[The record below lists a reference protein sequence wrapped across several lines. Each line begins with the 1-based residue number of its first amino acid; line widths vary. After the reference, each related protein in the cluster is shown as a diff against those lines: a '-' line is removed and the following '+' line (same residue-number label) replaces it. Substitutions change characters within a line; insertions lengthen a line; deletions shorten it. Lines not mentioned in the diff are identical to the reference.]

1 MARSRKE
8 KLQGCIRMNLLTILT
23 VFGTLGGLIFGIIL
37 RSSKSEA
44 WTQREIM
51 YIAFP
56 GNLFLNILKG
66 LILPLIISSIVSA
79 IGSLDLSLS
88 GKIGA
93 KAICYYLCTTVL
105 AVILGIIMCVT
116 IRPGKDYDVGEVEDL
131 KGRRNVTTVD
141 TLLDLVSDGKIGV
154 RILVGCIEGVH
165 LGEAKRNLTLFD
177 WKMDDDQD
185 NLFVT
190 GSNTLG
196 MVVFSVVMG
205 ITLAKMKVEG
215 RALLA
220 FFDSLSAAM
229 LMMTSWVIWVSP
241 LGVFF
246 LIAGKIIEMK
256 SLSQLAGQLGWYFST
271 VMLGLTIHGFVVLP
285 TLFIVATRRLPF
297 RFIFNLAEA
306 CTTAFGTG
314 SSNATL
320 PVSMKCLE
328 EKNNVDTRVSKFMM
342 PIGATINMDGT
353 ALYEAV
359 AALFIAQ
366 VRNVQLSLGQI
377 LAVSVTATMAS
388 IGAAGIPQAGLVT
401 MVMVLDTVGLDS
413 KDVTIILAVDWLLD
427 RFRTTVNVLGDA
439 LGAGIVDHLS
449 KGELARMTENAEEL
463 SDVEEHLM
471 QPVGNKDNM
480 ALT

>member
-116 IRPGKDYDVGEVEDL
+116 IRPGKDYDVGEVEDI

-141 TLLDLVSDGKIGV
+141 TLLDLV
-154 RILVGCIEGVH
+154 RNMFPPNLVQACVAQ
-165 LGEAKRNLTLFD
+165 AKKNLTLFD

-205 ITLAKMKVEG
+205 ITLARMKVEG
-215 RALLA
+215 RALLE

-297 RFIFNLAEA
+297 RFMFNLAEA

-328 EKNNVDTRVSKFMM
+328 EKNNVDSRVSKFMM

-377 LAVSVTATMAS
+377 LAISVTATMAS

-413 KDVTIILAVDWLLD
+413 KDVTIILAIAVDDEIMVLFQSGVP
-427 RFRTTVNVLGDA
+427 RVFIYTVLHSTG
-439 LGAGIVDHLS
+439 
-449 KGELARMTENAEEL
+449 
-463 SDVEEHLM
+463 
-471 QPVGNKDNM
+471 
-480 ALT
+480 

>member
-1 MARSRKE
+1 
-8 KLQGCIRMNLLTILT
+8 
-23 VFGTLGGLIFGIIL
+23 
-37 RSSKSEA
+37 
-44 WTQREIM
+44 
-51 YIAFP
+51 
-56 GNLFLNILKG
+56 
-66 LILPLIISSIVSA
+66 
-79 IGSLDLSLS
+79 
-88 GKIGA
+88 
-93 KAICYYLCTTVL
+93 
-105 AVILGIIMCVT
+105 
-116 IRPGKDYDVGEVEDL
+116 
-131 KGRRNVTTVD
+131 
-141 TLLDLVSDGKIGV
+141 
-154 RILVGCIEGVH
+154 
-165 LGEAKRNLTLFD
+165 
-177 WKMDDDQD
+177 MDDDQD

-413 KDVTIILAVDWLLD
+413 KDLANTLVVLSSTAEDGEIEVQISVGD